1 MKKNFF
7 FNGLLATAMVG
18 LTLTAC
24 SDDEK
29 GNGSGT
35 VDKGEYVIA
44 SSVTASGNSERRDG
58 FYDKQWSGKRRR
70 HTMGVL

>member
-29 GNGSGT
+29 GLSL
-35 VDKGEYVIA
+35 I
-44 SSVTASGNSERRDG
+44 
-58 FYDKQWSGKRRR
+58 
-70 HTMGVL
+70 HI

>member
-35 VDKGEYVIA
+35 VDKLSLI
-44 SSVTASGNSERRDG
+44 NI
-58 FYDKQWSGKRRR
+58 
-70 HTMGVL
+70 